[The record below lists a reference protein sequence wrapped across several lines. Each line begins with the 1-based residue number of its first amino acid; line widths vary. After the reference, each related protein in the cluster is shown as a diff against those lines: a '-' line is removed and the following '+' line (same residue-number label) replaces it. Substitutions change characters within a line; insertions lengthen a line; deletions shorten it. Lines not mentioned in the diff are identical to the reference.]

1 MVDGGDSLVVAR
13 LRLQPLVLLLGYWL
27 VLYRDARVYF
37 LAFVKVEQVS
47 GGLLV
52 ALSSVGLSLHSAT
65 VVLLISLAALEF
77 FDYLAQPSVLSFFIF
92 GLVSFALLLSNELE
106 VAGYSWNWVVCLF
119 Q

>member
-52 ALSSVGLSLHSAT
+52 ALSGVGLGLHSAT

-77 FDYLAQPSVLSFFIF
+77 FDYLA
-92 GLVSFALLLSNELE
+92 
-106 VAGYSWNWVVCLF
+106 
-119 Q
+119 